1 MRALKALVVI
11 MGVLIVAGTVV
22 VAVTIANRLGS
33 RAPPPALAGLG
44 EPAGSRIVGIAAAGE
59 RLAVHVTGGGAEDR
73 IVIVDPTTHRVVGR
87 LVPGGP

>member
-1 MRALKALVVI
+1 MRALKVVIVI

-22 VAVTIANRLGS
+22 IAVTIANRMGN
-33 RAPPPALAGLG
+33 RAPPPLAGLG

-73 IVIVDPTTHRVVGR
+73 IVIVDPTTHRVIGR
-87 LVPGGP
+87 LVPVSP